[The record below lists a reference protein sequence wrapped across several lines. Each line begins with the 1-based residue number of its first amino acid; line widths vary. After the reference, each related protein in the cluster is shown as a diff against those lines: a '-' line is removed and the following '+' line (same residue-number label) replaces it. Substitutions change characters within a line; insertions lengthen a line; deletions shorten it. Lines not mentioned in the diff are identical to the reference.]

1 MDALFIILIS
11 LAIVF
16 GVLAYTCTGTGG
28 VDDEHSYRDR
38 LE

>member
-16 GVLAYTCTGTGG
+16 GVLAYTCKGAGG
-28 VDDEHSYRDR
+28 VDDENSYRDR